1 MNSRS
6 DGRINSASIPLC
18 GDFGFLQIS
27 QLSVAGAVL
36 LIGSRSQL
44 KLLLLVC
51 RFRLESAIV
60 DHNVPCMEEAEV
72 LLEDLHER
80 VRESAE
86 HTNAVWI
93 SWVAL
98 STAVLAAQ
106 FVMSHM

>member
-1 MNSRS
+1 MIRLTRLNRALIVLNS
-6 DGRINSASIPLC
+6 DLIEHIDVTPDTVITLTTG
-18 GDFGFLQIS
+18 QI
-27 QLSVAGAVL
+27 L
-36 LIGSRSQL
+36 
-44 KLLLLVC
+44 
-51 RFRLESAIV
+51 
-60 DHNVPCMEEAEV
+60 
-72 LLEDLHER
+72 R

>member
-1 MNSRS
+1 MLLARISCWCKLLMNSRS
-6 DGRINSASIPLC
+6 DGRIKSASIPSSD
-18 GDFGFLQIS
+18 DFGFLQIS

-60 DHNVPCMEEAEV
+60 DHNVPCIEEAEV
-72 LLEDLHER
+72 PLEDLHQR

-93 SWVAL
+93 SGWR
-98 STAVLAAQ
+98 
-106 FVMSHM
+106 